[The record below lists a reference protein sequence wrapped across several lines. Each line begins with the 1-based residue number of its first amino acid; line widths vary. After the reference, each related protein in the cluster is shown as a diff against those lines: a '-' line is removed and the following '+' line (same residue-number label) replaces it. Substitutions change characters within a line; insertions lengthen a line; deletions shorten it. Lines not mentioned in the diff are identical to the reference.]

1 MGLFQSCL
9 RNNKVG
15 ILSDEEEAAY
25 KKIQEVN
32 KEMAH
37 DQEKNDIQTLPE
49 MMFCVTPIKAHGD
62 TSHDHDDNDLSPD
75 AIEKTELMNST
86 YKSSVPTLPPLVG
99 QVKTILVLDLEDEN
113 AYVQWEEESERILV
127 EKGFLKKDKNKLT
140 EQRRKQLL
148 RRNSRQTVN

>member
-99 QVKTILVLDLEDEN
+99 QVKTI
-113 AYVQWEEESERILV
+113 
-127 EKGFLKKDKNKLT
+127 
-140 EQRRKQLL
+140 
-148 RRNSRQTVN
+148 